1 METIWK
7 KGFKYLDYTLG
18 LSVMKKTTIIIII
31 IAAAVI
37 TGFGVWTI
45 SPYFTNTTI
54 DEPLPTGVVFSA
66 QIETE
71 TAKKSLTKF

>member
-18 LSVMKKTTIIIII
+18 LSVMKKTTMIIVI
-31 IAAAVI
+31 IAVSVI
-37 TGFGVWTI
+37 IGFGVWTI

-66 QIETE
+66 QIEME
-71 TAKKSLTKF
+71 TAIKSVTNF